1 MTNTEEKKIIKL
13 RLQIVESDQ
22 IRRKVTMKL
31 NQENDQIR
39 RKAEKDQSHQNVSM
53 KDENDQI
60 HRKVSMKKEG
70 DRILPEVPMNPNQ
83 EDDQSHRKVSMK
95 EEGDLTRH
103 LLKEGSIDI
112 PGSFFENI
120 SLQKS

>member
-1 MTNTEEKKIIKL
+1 MTNTEEKKTIKL
-13 RLQIVESDQ
+13 RLQNVES
-22 IRRKVTMKL
+22 
-31 NQENDQIR
+31 
-39 RKAEKDQSHQNVSM
+39 DQSHQNVSM
-53 KDENDQI
+53 RDENDQI

-70 DRILPEVPMNPNQ
+70 DRILPEVPMKPSQ

-95 EEGDLTRH
+95 EEGHPTRH

>member
-22 IRRKVTMKL
+22 IRRKVTMKD
-31 NQENDQIR
+31 ENDQIR
-39 RKAEKDQSHQNVSM
+39 RNVSM

-103 LLKEGSIDI
+103 LLKEGNIDI

>member
-13 RLQIVESDQ
+13 RLQNAESDQ

-31 NQENDQIR
+31 NQENDRIR
-39 RKAEKDQSHQNVSM
+39 RKDSTKA
-53 KDENDQI
+53 ENDQI
-60 HRKVSMKKEG
+60 HRKVSMKDE
-70 DRILPEVPMNPNQ
+70 N
-83 EDDQSHRKVSMK
+83 DQIHQKVSMKDENDQIHRKVSMK

>member
-1 MTNTEEKKIIKL
+1 MTNTEEKKTIKL
-13 RLQIVESDQ
+13 RLQNVESDL
-22 IRRKVTMKL
+22 IRRKNST
-31 NQENDQIR
+31 
-39 RKAEKDQSHQNVSM
+39 KAEKDQSHQNVSM

-60 HRKVSMKKEG
+60 HRKVSMKKED
-70 DRILPEVPMNPNQ
+70 DRILPEVLMNPNQ

-112 PGSFFENI
+112 PGWFFENI